1 METLGNRT
9 AREVLEPL
17 RASEAKIG
25 DRTIHRTVE
34 RKWES
39 LRRAGPGLVPP
50 RYAYVARRLQD
61 TKPKGNVMDLSH
73 LFLLAWTG
81 LIFAVLGEIWL
92 VQIVVYPL
100 FGKVGEAE
108 YVVYHKFYS
117 SRIPLPVIVP
127 GFASFLLTIPLIF
140 LAPDSVPLW
149 MLLAN
154 FACGVAGLI
163 VTVALEIP
171 RHARLE
177 KGGKQVEVIRE
188 LIRYNWPRTLSITGS
203 AFLTLLMLLSAFQ
216 PA

>member
-1 METLGNRT
+1 
-9 AREVLEPL
+9 
-17 RASEAKIG
+17 
-25 DRTIHRTVE
+25 
-34 RKWES
+34 
-39 LRRAGPGLVPP
+39 
-50 RYAYVARRLQD
+50 
-61 TKPKGNVMDLSH
+61 MDFSH
-73 LFLLAWTG
+73 LFLIAWTG

-108 YVVYHKFYS
+108 YTAYHKFYS

-127 GFASFLLTIPLIF
+127 GFASFLLTIPLVF
-140 LAPDSVPLW
+140 LAPESVPLW

-154 FACGVAGLI
+154 LACGVVGLL

-177 KGGKQVEVIRE
+177 NGGKQVKVIRE
-188 LIRYNWPRTLSITGS
+188 LVRYNWPRTFSITGS
-203 AFLTLLMLLSAFQ
+203 ALLTLLMLLSAFR